1 MKNVDVIHY
10 DIQAGCLQRN
20 CVSSRSDELASL
32 KERQGELT
40 RQLILDAAVRQA
52 QDGLLREV
60 TMRSVA
66 QRANIAE
73 RTVFRYFSSREQLL
87 DELAVEVSRR
97 LELPALPATAVE
109 LAHSPGAFYPA
120 FEAHAS
126 LTIAALHSELF
137 ERIRDSV
144 AKDRWAR
151 IRALIDGWAPRRSE
165 RARAFAAAH
174 IRYLLAAS
182 TWHYYRF
189 YFGFSLDDSIAA
201 ARVAIE
207 QTLAGLKPP
216 PERVRRPRASS
227 RAAAT
232 SR

>member
-1 MKNVDVIHY
+1 MSYTMTSRQGACK
-10 DIQAGCLQRN
+10 RN

-32 KERQGELT
+32 KERHGELT
-40 RQLILDAAVRQA
+40 RQLILDAAVQQA
-52 QDGLLREV
+52 EEGLLRDV

-87 DELAVEVSRR
+87 DELAVEVAGR
-97 LELPALPATAVE
+97 LELPALPATAME
-109 LAHSPGAFYPA
+109 LVRSPGEFYAA
-120 FEAHAS
+120 FEAHSS
-126 LTIAALHSELF
+126 LTTAALHSELF
-137 ERIRDSV
+137 DRIRDSI
-144 AKDRWAR
+144 AKDRWSG
-151 IRALIDGWAPRRSE
+151 IRALVDAHAPRRSE

-201 ARVAIE
+201 VRMAIE

-216 PERVRRPRASS
+216 PGRIRRPRAPS

>member
-1 MKNVDVIHY
+1 MSN
-10 DIQAGCLQRN
+10 
-20 CVSSRSDELASL
+20 RSDELASL
-32 KERQGELT
+32 KDRQGELT
-40 RQLILDAAVRQA
+40 RQLILEAAVQQA
-52 QDGLLREV
+52 QDGQLREV

-73 RTVFRYFSSREQLL
+73 RTVFRHFSSREQLL

-97 LELPALPATAVE
+97 MELPALPASAAE
-109 LAHSPGAFYPA
+109 LVRSPGEFYPA

-137 ERIRDSV
+137 DRIRDSV
-144 AKDRWAR
+144 AKERWAR
-151 IRALIDGWAPRRSE
+151 IRALVDAWAPRRSE

-174 IRYLLAAS
+174 IRYVLAAT

-189 YFGFSLDDSIAA
+189 YFGFSLEDSIAA
-201 ARVAIE
+201 ARAVIE

-216 PERVRRPRASS
+216 PRPVTRPRPRS
-227 RAAAT
+227 RPAAP

>member
-1 MKNVDVIHY
+1 M
-10 DIQAGCLQRN
+10 
-20 CVSSRSDELASL
+20 SSRSDELASL

-40 RQLILDAAVRQA
+40 RQLILDAAVQQA

-73 RTVFRYFSSREQLL
+73 RTVFRYFASREQLL

-97 LELPALPATAVE
+97 LELPALPATAPE
-109 LAHSPGAFYPA
+109 LARSAGKFYAA

-126 LTIAALHSELF
+126 LTTTALHSELF
-137 ERIRDSV
+137 DRIRDSV
-144 AKDRWAR
+144 ARDRWAR
-151 IRALIDGWAPRRSE
+151 IRALVDAWAPRRSE
-165 RARAFAAAH
+165 RVRAFAAAH

-189 YFGFSLDDSIAA
+189 YFGFSLEDSIAA
-201 ARVAIE
+201 AQLAIE

-216 PERVRRPRASS
+216 PGRVRRPRAPS